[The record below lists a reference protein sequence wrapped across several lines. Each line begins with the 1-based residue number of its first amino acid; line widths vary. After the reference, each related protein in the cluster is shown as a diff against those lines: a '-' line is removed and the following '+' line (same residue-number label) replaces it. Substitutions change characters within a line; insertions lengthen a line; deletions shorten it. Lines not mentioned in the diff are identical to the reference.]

1 MKATETYKTIKT
13 GLFLTETL
21 FLYCYIAHNGLKY
34 ETTGA
39 TLDICR
45 KSRDRWLSHLSASFT
60 GHRQVISCRQ
70 TAERVKDAIRYCYK
84 NGIRFFYAGGAVG
97 FDTIAA
103 EAVLSLKEELTDI
116 VLIIVVPFPGQDK
129 YFKMENKKRYM
140 NIFNRADEVVTV
152 SGSFSNIAYLKRN
165 DYMISH
171 SCQLIAYWDGK
182 SLGGTSYTV
191 RKALDKKLPIYNLYK
206 NRL

>member
-13 GLFLTETL
+13 GLFQTETL

-45 KSRDRWLSHLSASFT
+45 KSRDRWLSHLSTSFT
-60 GHRQVISCRQ
+60 GHRQVIDYKQ
-70 TAERVKDAIRYCYK
+70 TSERVKDAIRYCYK
-84 NGIRFFYAGGAVG
+84 SGARFFYAGGAVG

-103 EAVLSLKEELTDI
+103 GAVLSLKAELSDI
-116 VLIIVVPFPGQDK
+116 VLIVVVPFPDQDK
-129 YFKMENKKRYM
+129 YFNTENKNRYL
-140 NIFNRADEVVTV
+140 NILKQADEVVTI
-152 SGSFSNIAYLKRN
+152 SKDFSNIAYLKRN

-171 SCQLIAYWDGK
+171 SCQLIAYWDEK

-191 RKALDKKLPIYNLYK
+191 RKAREKKLTIYNLFK
-206 NRL
+206 K

>member
-13 GLFLTETL
+13 GLFQTETL

-39 TLDICR
+39 TPEICR
-45 KSRDRWLSHLSASFT
+45 KSRDRWLSHLSTSFT
-60 GHRQVISCRQ
+60 GHRQVIDYKQ
-70 TAERVKDAIRYCYK
+70 TSERVKDAIRYCYK
-84 NGIRFFYAGGAVG
+84 SGARFFYAGGAVG

-103 EAVLSLKEELTDI
+103 EAVLSLKAELSDI
-116 VLIIVVPFPGQDK
+116 VLIVVVPFPDQDK
-129 YFKMENKKRYM
+129 YFNTENKNRYL
-140 NIFNRADEVVTV
+140 NILKQADEVVTI
-152 SGSFSNIAYLKRN
+152 SKDFSNIAYLKRN

-171 SCQLIAYWDGK
+171 SCQLIAYWDEK

-191 RKALDKKLPIYNLYK
+191 RKAREKKLTIYNLFK
-206 NRL
+206 K